1 MPTGSILNDTK
12 KVLGLEA
19 DYTAFDLDIMIH
31 INSVFATLQ
40 QLGIGPIE
48 GFEITG
54 ENETWDS
61 FLNGDKRL
69 NPVKTYLYL
78 RVRRLFDPPTTG
90 YHMTA
95 VDEQI
100 KELEWR
106 LNVYREN
113 RVFSAPPSTS
123 NIEITLDGGSP

>member
-1 MPTGSILNDTK
+1 MPNGSILNETK

-19 DYTAFDLDIMIH
+19 DYTAFDLDIVIH

-40 QLGIGPIE
+40 QLGIGPID

-61 FLNGDKRL
+61 FLKGDKRL

-78 RVRRLFDPPTTG
+78 RVRRLFDPPNAG

-106 LNVYREN
+106 LNVYREG
-113 RVFSAPPSTS
+113 REWTAPTTS
-123 NIEITLDGGSP
+123 QTYSNTME